1 MNALG
6 FALKIHK
13 SINPSS
19 LHPKIKMRKF
29 PTKKK
34 FAVWKV
40 QVVIQPLL
48 ISKKNPDE
56 HVTQLVITLLVQE
69 SQLSAHL
76 TQALLVI
83 STK

>member
-1 MNALG
+1 MQLLIKGPLQVAQDTLHFSQVLEVAL
-6 FALKIHK
+6 
-13 SINPSS
+13 PY
-19 LHPKIKMRKF
+19 PE
-29 PTKKK
+29 
-34 FAVWKV
+34 V